1 MFRFVEVIGVTFVVG
16 NVVFVLIFEGDKV
29 FVDVVVF
36 DEDDVFIVGV
46 IVAGAVVLVLI
57 DGEDIGVTF
66 VVGNAVLVV
75 FVVVVDGDILVVVA
89 VDGDVL
95 VVVVDR
101 DALVF
106 VDSFGLIGLI
116 LDTLVILLLDLLVG
130 VVVDVLVG
138 GVVVDALVG
147 VVVDVLVDVFV
158 GVVVDV
164 FVGVVDVLVD
174 VLVLVE
180 TGVGATWAETTVGGT
195 LLTGTD
201 EVFVCE
207 ILGRALAT
215 VKLLFIFIT
224 VLPALFVPVWEVV
237 FTTGCAVVVFELGAA
252 VVFWDGVAGGRAL
265 VTVRLFICPCWPT
278 VGCPPVK

>member
-1 MFRFVEVIGVTFVVG
+1 MGNKNDQYQAIFVAFAFVLVLLFVEVMGVTFVVG
-16 NVVFVLIFEGDKV
+16 NVVFVLIFEGDIV

-36 DEDDVFIVGV
+36 DEDVGV

-95 VVVVDR
+95 V
-101 DALVF
+101 F
-106 VDSFGLIGLI
+106 VDSFGLIGFI

-130 VVVDVLVG
+130 LVVDVLVG
-138 GVVVDALVG
+138 GVVVDE
-147 VVVDVLVDVFV
+147 LVDVFV
-158 GVVVDV
+158 GGVLVGGGVEVDV
-164 FVGVVDVLVD
+164 F
-174 VLVLVE
+174 VLVE